1 MHETDALIQGW
12 LSRELMF
19 SAFLHDLRGPLT
31 ALSGVVEMMGH
42 PPMLKRI
49 NQRINTML
57 EATSPLGTQRFPCE
71 LGALLDMDQEAHVVL
86 CSPPLLLKRSI
97 LGLPHQRRSLLKTDV
112 VELCLEGVSIDDWGA
127 NTPQEPSPG
136 LLLRMA
142 ARLSGATHVV
152 YRSEGMVRLHF
163 PHAPTTG

>member
-1 MHETDALIQGW
+1 MPETDALIQGW
-12 LSRELMF
+12 LTRELMF

-49 NQRINTML
+49 SQRINAL
-57 EATSPLGTQRFPCE
+57 LDATTPMGTQRFPCD
-71 LGALLDMDQEAHVVL
+71 LGALLDIDQPTPVVL
-86 CSPPLLLKRSI
+86 CSPPLLLKQSV
-97 LGLPHQRRSLLKTDV
+97 LGLPHQRRSLITTDV
-112 VELCLEGVSIDDWGA
+112 VELCLEGISIDDWGA

-142 ARLSGATHVV
+142 ARLSGATHVS
-152 YRSEGMVRLHF
+152 YRSEGTVRLHF
-163 PHAPTTG
+163 PPAPTTG